1 MTPFPIA
8 EDHSIRQFVTFQDQ
22 PSPGWR
28 EWVGALR
35 IERDKAT
42 AYVNDPA
49 THGMMMTDALINY
62 SAEPSGD
69 FDAADLVDGDVLFM
83 HYKTVNDW
91 MNAMRNSWFGG
102 QAHSL
107 HTNGEIPGAA
117 WRWTTASGA
126 DVLIIQTDAV
136 KEGRVL
142 LWRTQN
148 AAATHPTY
156 ETTDDDAYPDSVII
170 SARMMHRRADVFC
183 LRWETP

>member
-8 EDHSIRQFVTFQDQ
+8 EDHSIRKFVTFQDQ
-22 PSPGWR
+22 PGDGWR

-83 HYKTVNDW
+83 HYATVNDW

-102 QAHSL
+102 QVRTAHT
-107 HTNGEIPGAA
+107 HGEIPGAQSE
-117 WRWTTASGA
+117 WTTASGA
-126 DVLIIQTDAV
+126 KVLIIETDAV
-136 KEGRVL
+136 KEGQVL